1 MTALSLFAGIV
12 IGIALTIIGGLV
24 VIHWPEAKREREP
37 VSYSAISS
45 GRVRTTGPASTF
57 DFLQQRLK

>member
-1 MTALSLFAGIV
+1 MTGLILFAGIV

-24 VIHWPEAKREREP
+24 VIRWPEAKREREP
-37 VSYSAISS
+37 VSCSAISS

-57 DFLQQRLK
+57 DFLR